1 MQFTSDTLPSTD
13 FNTMIIVLLALC
25 CLAAAAG
32 AKPASYGVGQHPVHY
47 WDILMDNPHGAAVT
61 CLGSPGANPA
71 NSAGWS
77 CTGSTPVP
85 VGTVCTATCPDGGG
99 PVIAR
104 CGDNGQWTQNGA
116 QCLAPS
122 CFSGNSKVVIKEA
135 DEPVAIRDLR
145 IGDHVLCV
153 DGGDD
158 LMTPGSGHWCPVMNF
173 ARAEEAVFQDM
184 VRINFTAANG
194 TKGST
199 TISFGHQLHV
209 MSNTASSL
217 PQGNVSQLGPY
228 IAIHAMHARPGQQLP
243 AATTSDVN
251 ARFTT
256 VVIDS
261 VEAVNATGKYIPV
274 IAHPYLLV
282 DGVVAPLWTTFWDI
296 QFTGAAVADAPDR
309 YHAINALRHILHAP
323 VWTQRL
329 QAKGTPGR
337 LATWGGNPR
346 APAMKFFSEAWT
358 TFITNGT
365 GIASGVAN
373 MTKALE
379 WFRPRYDAFKADPSK
394 AITFDDVAAV
404 WPQLFEDGAGLSPA
418 GQASLDTT
426 SSGNPTTPAVC
437 NDGLS
442 LADPD
447 GGLLPSCTL
456 AETFTYR

>member
-1 MQFTSDTLPSTD
+1 MVTLFVVDRGSNSIDRQPSYPPT
-13 FNTMIIVLLALC
+13 VP
-25 CLAAAAG
+25 AA
-32 AKPASYGVGQHPVHY
+32 P
-47 WDILMDNPHGAAVT
+47 
-61 CLGSPGANPA
+61 
-71 NSAGWS
+71 
-77 CTGSTPVP
+77 
-85 VGTVCTATCPDGGG
+85 
-99 PVIAR
+99 
-104 CGDNGQWTQNGA
+104 
-116 QCLAPS
+116 
-122 CFSGNSKVVIKEA
+122 
-135 DEPVAIRDLR
+135 
-145 IGDHVLCV
+145 
-153 DGGDD
+153 
-158 LMTPGSGHWCPVMNF
+158 
-173 ARAEEAVFQDM
+173 
-184 VRINFTAANG
+184 
-194 TKGST
+194 
-199 TISFGHQLHV
+199 
-209 MSNTASSL
+209 
-217 PQGNVSQLGPY
+217 
-228 IAIHAMHARPGQQLP
+228 LP
-243 AATTSDVN
+243 AGCAAHCAPPHDIALSRV
-251 ARFTT
+251 
-256 VVIDS
+256 
-261 VEAVNATGKYIPV
+261 YICR
-274 IAHPYLLV
+274 
-282 DGVVAPLWTTFWDI
+282 WTTFWDI